1 MNPSFAMVRN
11 SVILAAA
18 AAILSVGCAAAPEN
32 SDTPQAPSA
41 AASAPRIA
49 TGRVGD
55 GTALRDPRVE
65 AFPDRTLVV
74 PIGPEDAEGGMA
86 LSIPPEWRP
95 RAVPEVALV
104 TDEPLP
110 ATIWRIR
117 GTPRS
122 NPDIN
127 AWLTPPLD
135 WTAEPLDK
143 AKAAPADNEV
153 VLWFL
158 AIDMPDR
165 PVGRWLR
172 IGQRKLPLEW
182 VPVPDQPEVFAI
194 SRVPS
199 PATDLAEALESEA
212 DPFRAWRLA
221 MQSLRSPGPDDPT
234 WTFEGVLEPIHIQ
247 MCDRAI
253 AAMARIRAADP
264 ALADRVFAMLTAVIR
279 TPDGARLPAW
289 PADPAPALALFASV
303 LREDRTPAEIRAD
316 AQAFLATAPPALV
329 WVVDEGGPDG
339 PSGAPLCT
347 VAIADRSG
355 ARSIVSAA
363 PLSMTAVNSVSIEPF
378 RTALLPTDTNSP
390 GDITAAALT
399 VFAGAWTTDIRV
411 LAGAVAA
418 APPGVT
424 LGPLVPEWNHITL
437 TRGIAPRINPAYI
450 TVAVLQRQ
458 VDAAGAPTGWE
469 LLIEAQRADD
479 SEDDHL
485 TVWLGSMGDPTAAIY
500 ISPTG
505 EATVLAGELTGEKLP
520 VNIRIEP
527 GRWVAQLP
535 LPSELTSVPRLRIG
549 IERTDGRGVRSSWP
563 RPMLPGQPEPG
574 RLAVDLTSW

>member
-18 AAILSVGCAAAPEN
+18 AAILSAGCANAPKH
-32 SDTPQAPSA
+32 SDTTQAAAA
-41 AASAPRIA
+41 AASTPRIA

-55 GTALRDPRVE
+55 GTALRDQRVE
-65 AFPDRTLVV
+65 AFPGRTLVV
-74 PIGPEDAEGGMA
+74 PLGPEDAEGGMA
-86 LSIPPEWRP
+86 LSIPPDWRP

-110 ATIWRIR
+110 AAIWRIR
-117 GTPRS
+117 GTPPA

-127 AWLTPPLD
+127 AWLTPPMD

-172 IGQRKLPLEW
+172 IGHRKLPLEW
-182 VPVPDQPEVFAI
+182 VPTLGPRLGNVEFSKMGHA
-194 SRVPS
+194 PS
-199 PATDLAEALESEA
+199 HVDFRSER
-212 DPFRAWRLA
+212 DPFRAWRVDLHRIHSEPATGDTWVFDGFLETINAQMRSRALA
-221 MQSLRSPGPDDPT
+221 A
-234 WTFEGVLEPIHIQ
+234 V
-247 MCDRAI
+247 
-253 AAMARIRAADP
+253 ARIRAADP
-264 ALADRVFAMLTAVIR
+264 ALADRVVAMLTATVS
-279 TPDGARLPAW
+279 TPYTSRLLPAW

-316 AQAFLATAPPALV
+316 AQAFLAAAPPALV
-329 WVVDEGGPDG
+329 WIVDEGGPDG

-347 VAIADRSG
+347 VAVADRSG

-378 RTALLPTDTNSP
+378 RTAPLPTDTNSP
-390 GDITAAALT
+390 GDITTAALT
-399 VFAGAWTTDIRV
+399 VFAGAWTTDVRV

-424 LGPLVPEWNHITL
+424 LGPLVPEWNHLTL
-437 TRGIAPRINPAYI
+437 TRGIAPRINPAYV

-485 TVWLGSMGDPTAAIY
+485 NVWLGPMGDPTAAIY

-535 LPSELTSVPRLRIG
+535 LPNDLTSVPRLRIG

-574 RLAVDLTSW
+574 RLAIDLTSW